1 MKILNGGI
9 QVVCEL
15 TKENIWRLQGEGK
28 LFGSLMCMY
37 VGVAYFVNDQPWYIL
52 PDKRNSKDNKISYF
66 MKRVQL
72 KVGKM

>member
-37 VGVAYFVNDQPWYIL
+37 VGVAYFVNEHDTFCPINAIVRTIKLAIL
-52 PDKRNSKDNKISYF
+52 
-66 MKRVQL
+66 
-72 KVGKM
+72 